1 MDQEQRVVQLL
12 ESIEKTNRKRTVYAR
27 LQFIF
32 SIIAVLCCVAILVSV
47 LQVIPVVLDIA
58 DEAESV
64 ISNLESVTEDLAKS
78 DLLSMV
84 EDMETLVANVDG
96 LVSTSQTG
104 VEQALQKIN
113 GIDFDALN
121 GAIKDLSDVIE
132 PIAKFFNKYR
142 IG

>member
-58 DEAESV
+58 AEAESV

-78 DLLSMV
+78 ELLGIV

-96 LVSTSQTG
+96 LVSTSQSG